1 MTGYICILDFEAT
14 CWDNSRDHE
23 IIEFPSVLLKWNDD
37 NEITIV
43 DEFQIFVKPKK
54 YPVVSEFCRK
64 LTGITQEIVNKGTD
78 LRSAIKSHASWLNKH
93 ANQSNITIVTCGRW
107 DLKIMLPA
115 DLKHIAMT
123 PDKIYMR
130 FINLKDI
137 FEEVVQCGQAGS
149 MVSMLN
155 HFNLELLGHHHSGI
169 DDCRNMVRIFTQLVA
184 NRLTKDK
191 FLNSLQYVDYK
202 K

>member
-1 MTGYICILDFEAT
+1 MRILFSIFIIYWSGLVWHSLVWSQMHSLIQSIIFHHLHIMTGYICILDFEAT

-78 LRSAIKSHASWLNKH
+78 L
-93 ANQSNITIVTCGRW
+93 
-107 DLKIMLPA
+107 
-115 DLKHIAMT
+115 
-123 PDKIYMR
+123 
-130 FINLKDI
+130 
-137 FEEVVQCGQAGS
+137 
-149 MVSMLN
+149 
-155 HFNLELLGHHHSGI
+155 
-169 DDCRNMVRIFTQLVA
+169 
-184 NRLTKDK
+184 
-191 FLNSLQYVDYK
+191 
-202 K
+202 